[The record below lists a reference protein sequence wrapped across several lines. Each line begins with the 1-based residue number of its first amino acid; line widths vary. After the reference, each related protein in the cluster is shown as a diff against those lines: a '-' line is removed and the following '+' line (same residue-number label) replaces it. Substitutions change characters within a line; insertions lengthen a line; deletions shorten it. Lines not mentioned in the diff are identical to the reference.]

1 MRIVVVGLAPPDA
14 YGIACSPDGA
24 PNGFPSHQVKSSPSR
39 DRARGAG
46 DNGRD
51 SVFGLSIG
59 GYALIA
65 CAVSRRVTVRK
76 GLYSE

>member
-1 MRIVVVGLAPPDA
+1 MGLAPPDA

-24 PNGFPSHQVKSSPSR
+24 PNGLSSRQVKSSPLSS

-46 DNGRD
+46 DNGRG
-51 SVFGLSIG
+51 SFFGLSIG
-59 GYALIA
+59 GYAMVS
-65 CAVSRRVTVRK
+65 CSVSRRVTVRK